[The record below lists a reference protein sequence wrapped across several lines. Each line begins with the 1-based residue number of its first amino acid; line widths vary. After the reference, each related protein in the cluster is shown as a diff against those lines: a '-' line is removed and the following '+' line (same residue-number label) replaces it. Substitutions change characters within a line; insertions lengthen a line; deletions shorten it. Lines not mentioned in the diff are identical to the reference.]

1 MNIKEAKQELL
12 QTIQV
17 YTRKDSNGH
26 YLLPSVRQRPILL
39 IGPPGIGKTAIM
51 EQADQRMWNS
61 DWLLIQLHIIHARVL
76 SVSLS
81 L

>member
-26 YLLPSVRQRPILL
+26 YLLPSVP
-39 IGPPGIGKTAIM
+39 A
-51 EQADQRMWNS
+51 ED
-61 DWLLIQLHIIHARVL
+61 
-76 SVSLS
+76 VSEDS
-81 L
+81 

>member
-51 EQADQRMWNS
+51 EQA
-61 DWLLIQLHIIHARVL
+61 ARKCGIGLVAYTIKR
-76 SVSLS
+76 
-81 L
+81 

>member
-26 YLLPSVRQRPILL
+26 YLQPRAVTKQMRSAVFSI
-39 IGPPGIGKTAIM
+39 
-51 EQADQRMWNS
+51 W
-61 DWLLIQLHIIHARVL
+61 
-76 SVSLS
+76 
-81 L
+81 

>member
-39 IGPPGIGKTAIM
+39 IGPNRKNRDNPP
-51 EQADQRMWNS
+51 DF
-61 DWLLIQLHIIHARVL
+61 
-76 SVSLS
+76 
-81 L
+81 

>member
-26 YLLPSVRQRPILL
+26 YLLPSVRQRPILVRNL
-39 IGPPGIGKTAIM
+39 AECAGRKSY
-51 EQADQRMWNS
+51 Q
-61 DWLLIQLHIIHARVL
+61 V
-76 SVSLS
+76 
-81 L
+81 